1 MLLILAKDYTS
12 SCLRAICFFVHLHC
26 AVWMLSLDKIRQQ
39 QKKWLSVDERKVN
52 LLAVGVDSCVQADVV
67 QLTMHRHK
75 LSNWGNVESRG
86 QLANQSL
93 GTASTICHT
102 QTCQSVHVTCIT
114 RHLLSFT
121 TAGYGSLLSQ
131 LHLVLVNSKIFFR
144 LAYLT
149 YSPLVSLLICKC
161 YNTTIPSVLH
171 LTVVVVS
178 GMQL

>member
-1 MLLILAKDYTS
+1 MNAL
-12 SCLRAICFFVHLHC
+12 
-26 AVWMLSLDKIRQQ
+26 IRQN
-39 QKKWLSVDERKVN
+39 KTTTEEM
-52 LLAVGVDSCVQADVV
+52 
-67 QLTMHRHK
+67 TI
-75 LSNWGNVESRG
+75 SRWEKSEPLGSGCG
-86 QLANQSL
+86 QLCAGRRCTTNDAPTQVVKLRQRRVTWTTGEPVFRYSIDNL
-93 GTASTICHT
+93 SHADMSISACHM